1 MTRMHYSALASQ
13 ALSAPPYFVAFLVVL
28 VTAFLSD
35 RSRNRSNYVIFHAI
49 LGALGYLSIAIGGM
63 LRADSKWRYAGVYPA
78 AAGFFSA
85 ITLILTWTI
94 NNQDSNSKRGTGVV
108 MLNLFGQFGPLVGT
122 RLYPDSDKPYYVKG
136 MAVCSIFMF
145 LVSLQAWWL
154 KRRLIKENERWTE
167 LGITNKNGEDE
178 ALVDENGLGTK
189 ARFKHI
195 V

>member
-1 MTRMHYSALASQ
+1 M
-13 ALSAPPYFVAFLVVL
+13 
-28 VTAFLSD
+28 
-35 RSRNRSNYVIFHAI
+35 
-49 LGALGYLSIAIGGM
+49 
-63 LRADSKWRYAGVYPA
+63 
-78 AAGFFSA
+78 
-85 ITLILTWTI
+85 
-94 NNQDSNSKRGTGVV
+94 
-108 MLNLFGQFGPLVGT
+108 GT

-154 KRRLIKENERWTE
+154 RRRLVKENERWTE